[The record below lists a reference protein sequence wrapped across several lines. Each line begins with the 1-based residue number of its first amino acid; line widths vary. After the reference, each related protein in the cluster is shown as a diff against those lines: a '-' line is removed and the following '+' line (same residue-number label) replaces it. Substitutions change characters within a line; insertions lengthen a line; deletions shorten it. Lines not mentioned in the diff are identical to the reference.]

1 LSYIFENLDSSVS
14 YNLRVT
20 AESDAGES
28 EPCDLPSTV
37 SPKKKA
43 KPPQSPDHVFVRTI
57 DDGAISIQ
65 WSGIDADNDLP
76 SDHSADLLGY
86 IIEMND
92 GRDWVE
98 VERTDIDTRTCTI
111 THLRQ
116 DTEYNFRVS
125 GYNRIGHG
133 RTKDIDTAVKAKSP
147 FSKPGQPSGPV
158 NITNVTRSTVDLG
171 WSASPTVND
180 VPITNYFIEK
190 YRDGIWIKVARLPP
204 TSTSL
209 KVFNLIENKET
220 LFRVSAENRFGVSE
234 PLQSIKVKPT
244 RTLET
249 KPPNELDSTAASYFE
264 KTLNHNDF
272 NFLTY
277 HDSPPSTT
285 FDTLKFG
292 DDIDEYI
299 KSVW

>member
-1 LSYIFENLDSSVS
+1 
-14 YNLRVT
+14 
-20 AESDAGES
+20 
-28 EPCDLPSTV
+28 
-37 SPKKKA
+37 
-43 KPPQSPDHVFVRTI
+43 
-57 DDGAISIQ
+57 
-65 WSGIDADNDLP
+65 
-76 SDHSADLLGY
+76 
-86 IIEMND
+86 MND
-92 GRDWVE
+92 GGNWVE
-98 VERTDIDTRTCTI
+98 VERTDSDTRTCTI

-133 RTKDIDTAVKAKSP
+133 RTKDIDTPVKAKSP
-147 FSKPGQPSGPV
+147 FSKPGQPSGPL
-158 NITNVTRSTVDLG
+158 NMTNVTRSTVDLN
-171 WSASPTVND
+171 WSASPSVND
-180 VPITNYFIEK
+180 IPITNYFVEK
-190 YRDGIWIKVARLPP
+190 FRDGIWIKVARLPP

-234 PLQSIKVKPT
+234 PLQSMKIKPT
-244 RTLET
+244 RSLET
-249 KPPNELDSTAASYFE
+249 KPPTDLDSTAASYFE
-264 KTLNHNDF
+264 KNLNHNDF
-272 NFLTY
+272 NFLLY